1 MAKAYSRASAQII
14 NPVER
19 VSAFHEASCQYPGN
33 VLKYGCVQIVC
44 TSKEALGLITTKV
57 FRNGNSQAIRIPQEL
72 RTTEKEFYIAKVGN
86 AYIAYPSD
94 DPWMPTRQAIGT
106 FSDDFMEERKQ
117 PSWDAVMPKE
127 EL

>member
-1 MAKAYSRASAQII
+1 M
-14 NPVER
+14 
-19 VSAFHEASCQYPGN
+19 
-33 VLKYGCVQIVC
+33 
-44 TSKEALGLITTKV
+44 TTTKV